1 LTLASTTGKI
11 VNMSNNGPPDIRG
24 LPDILEFDA
33 KGRLTV
39 RAAGKRIKL
48 PVITLADARLAT
60 VSALTKSRTP
70 HVIVAPHLSTKTKAL
85 IEAQGWSWLE
95 TNGSAHIA
103 SDGIFVHIER
113 ADDRAAR
120 RPGALLIPPQGE
132 RIVRHLL
139 DSYPKRQRFTELA
152 QATKL
157 DQGYTSRILGK
168 LRDTGLVSYQR
179 NRPIEVPYPAE
190 LFELWQ
196 TMPSRIRETTW
207 FVSNPKTL
215 HAVAL
220 KIRDEAGAGNTAFTG
235 VFAASLV
242 APRIDAERID
252 CYVVDSRAAT
262 RVAERIEGES
272 AEAGYNV
279 SLLIHRDPGVLAIGA
294 KRAEHLT
301 VVSPAQIYR
310 DTLQRGRGREREAAS
325 VVRNEVLNW

>member
-1 LTLASTTGKI
+1 
-11 VNMSNNGPPDIRG
+11 MSDNSPPDIRG

-39 RAAGKRIKL
+39 RTAGKRIKL
-48 PVITLADARLAT
+48 PVIRLTDARLAT
-60 VSALTKSRTP
+60 VTALTKTRPP
-70 HVIVAPHLSTKTKAL
+70 HVIVAPHLSTKTKSL
-85 IEAQGWSWLE
+85 IEEQGWSWLE

-103 SDGIFVHIER
+103 SDGVFVHIER
-113 ADDRAAR
+113 AEHRAAR

-139 DSYPKRQRFTELA
+139 DTYPKRQRFTELA

-179 NRPIEVPYPAE
+179 NRAIEVPYPAE

-196 TMPSRIRETTW
+196 TMPSRIRDSTW

-220 KIRDEAGAGNTAFTG
+220 KIRDEAGAGNSAFTG

-252 CYVVDSRAAT
+252 CYVVDSGVAT
-262 RVAERIEGES
+262 RVGERIGGE
-272 AEAGYNV
+272 AVEAGYNV
-279 SLLIHRDPGVLAIGA
+279 SFLVHRDPGVLAIGT
-294 KRAEHLT
+294 KRAAHLT
-301 VVSPAQIYR
+301 LVSPTQIYR
-310 DTLQRGRGREREAAS
+310 DALLRGRGREREAANVIRS
-325 VVRNEVLNW
+325 EVLRW